1 MRAVGGNVLV
11 AVVMAVIIFGSCS
24 NAHPAERISVG
35 SKKFTESVILADL
48 AAELAAAAGASVL
61 HRREL
66 GGTRLLFDALM
77 SREIDV
83 YPEYVRTLTNEIL
96 VNEDV
101 SDEEALERALAKRN
115 LRMSRPL
122 GFSDAY
128 GLGMKSETAQRMGI
142 QIISDLAH
150 HPSLRFGI
158 SDEFLRRKDGW
169 PAIRAAYGLTAAQ
182 SRGMDHD
189 IAYKALVNESVDV
202 IDLYSTDAEIG
213 YYGLL
218 LLIDD
223 LHKFPDNEAI
233 LLYRAELEREAP
245 RALRAALQLEGKI
258 DRQSMIAMNAAAKI
272 DRRPDTEVAARFLAA
287 RLGVAAVVRDEGL
300 GSRVWRRT
308 CEHLWLSFASLGAAI
323 LVAVPLGVLTAK
335 RPIFGH
341 AILATASVMQTIPS
355 LALLVFMIPFL
366 GIGPKPAIV
375 ALFLYSLLPI
385 IRNTASGLTG
395 IPSSIRNS
403 AIALGLTPIRRLRL
417 IELPLAAPAIL
428 AGIKTAA
435 VINIGTATLGAL
447 IGAGGYGEPIF
458 AGVRLDDF
466 GLIMEGAVPAAVLAL
481 IVQGLFE
488 LAERF
493 MIPHGLRLK
502 GRMAP

>member
-1 MRAVGGNVLV
+1 
-11 AVVMAVIIFGSCS
+11 MAVIIFGSCS